1 MPAYYAGTLR
11 DFRAA
16 SPESLELHLMRAYE
30 ADRYKDLITA
40 QITSWREQIKT
51 LKNVFSSTELS
62 VFDNDNWG
70 IAIEF
75 VVPRRMGRIDTVLL
89 VGNALIVLEFKT
101 RQVDSASAEQI
112 EDYCLEL
119 IHFHA
124 PSHNK
129 VIYPVVVGSAG
140 AKLPSKK
147 RHRLNGLQTVMF
159 VDTASL
165 AQYVSSIAA
174 GHASEPNSSIEVWN
188 VGDYRPVPTIIEAAI
203 AMFMEMEVGDIAR
216 AGCEPIN
223 LTATV
228 DAIRQLAADSF
239 LHKKKTICFI
249 TGVPGAG
256 KTLAGLQ
263 VVHDAELRK
272 VTQTDSVFLTGNL
285 PLVKVL
291 RAALSED
298 TAKRKKLRR
307 RISSRDPKT
316 TIDTILG
323 YKKTHTKSTNPPNEH
338 MIVFDE
344 AQRAWNAE
352 QTAKYL
358 EDGTAWIG
366 HSEPE
371 LILAI
376 LDRHPWALLI
386 ALVGGG
392 QEINRGE
399 AGLREWGLA
408 LERRFM
414 HWNIALS
421 PQALTGEYGAGAKL
435 FEHIPPDLK
444 IKTLPALHLDNPT
457 RQFRGKTIAKLG

>member
-1 MPAYYAGTLR
+1 
-11 DFRAA
+11 
-16 SPESLELHLMRAYE
+16 
-30 ADRYKDLITA
+30 
-40 QITSWREQIKT
+40 
-51 LKNVFSSTELS
+51 
-62 VFDNDNWG
+62 
-70 IAIEF
+70 
-75 VVPRRMGRIDTVLL
+75 
-89 VGNALIVLEFKT
+89 
-101 RQVDSASAEQI
+101 
-112 EDYCLEL
+112 
-119 IHFHA
+119 
-124 PSHNK
+124 
-129 VIYPVVVGSAG
+129 
-140 AKLPSKK
+140 
-147 RHRLNGLQTVMF
+147 VMF

-165 AQYVSSIAA
+165 AQCISSIAA
-174 GHASEPNSSIEVWN
+174 RHAAEPNSSIEVWN

-216 AGCEPIN
+216 AGCDPIN
-223 LTATV
+223 LTATM
-228 DAIRQLAADSF
+228 DAIRQLATDSF
-239 LHKKKTICFI
+239 LHKRKTICFI

-285 PLVKVL
+285 PLVKLL

-298 TAKRKKLRR
+298 AAKRKRLKRRVSLRN
-307 RISSRDPKT
+307 PKS

-323 YKKTHTKSTNPPNEH
+323 YKKTHTKNTNPPNEH
-338 MIVFDE
+338 MVVFDE

-399 AGLREWGLA
+399 AGLREWGAA
-408 LERRFM
+408 LEKRFI

-421 PQALTGEYGAGAKL
+421 PQALTGGYGAGAKL
-435 FEHIPPDLK
+435 FEGNIPPHLK
-444 IKTLPALHLDNPT
+444 IETLQTLHLDNPT
-457 RQFRGKTIAKLG
+457 RQFRGKTIAKWAESLLEGDATECQRILAENPDYPIYLTRDL